1 MKSLSG
7 KTNSHLRIG
16 VDVTDIT
23 VDLHKGG
30 IYHYI
35 INLFSNLRDIDT
47 ENEYVLFFNYL
58 LQVHREN
65 CEEVMRLLEGGNMKV
80 IRSRFPRRLRRR
92 LHLPA
97 NLFIGNVDIL
107 HGPFDNVLPAI
118 GCKRIT
124 TIHDIRYF
132 DIYPRLKNAVP
143 ELSRYPIDSRGFNSW
158 NEWMKGMIRRVSSA
172 VQKADAIITISD
184 YSRDAL
190 ENILHVDKHRIHR
203 VYNGVSPSFVPIL
216 NGDGIL
222 KTLARYGID
231 RDYLM
236 FIGHID
242 PFKNILRM
250 IDAYHMIKHDGGA
263 NIPRLV
269 MISPTRESD
278 WFYQIVMKKIKE
290 LSLTDDIY
298 IAGNVPDEDIP
309 FFYNG
314 AEALLIPSLYEGFGL
329 PAVEAMACGIPVV
342 ASDSCSLPEIVGD
355 AAILVD
361 PYSVDSIAE
370 GMHKVLSDKGLRN
383 KLTGRG
389 RERASLFS
397 WEETARETVKVYKEV
412 CAS

>member
-1 MKSLSG
+1 
-7 KTNSHLRIG
+7 
-16 VDVTDIT
+16 

-58 LQVHREN
+58 LQVHRDN

-132 DIYPRLKNAVP
+132 DIYPRLQKVVP
-143 ELSRYPIDSRGFNSW
+143 ELSRYPIDARSFDGW

-172 VQKADAIITISD
+172 AQKADAIITISD

-190 ENILHVDKHRIHR
+190 VNILHVERNKIHR
-203 VYNGVSPSFVPIL
+203 VYNGVSPSFVPIRYR
-216 NGDGIL
+216 DDIL
-222 KTLARYGID
+222 KTVARYGID

-250 IDAYHMIKHDGGA
+250 IDAYHMIKHDGSVDV
-263 NIPRLV
+263 PRLV

-278 WFYQIVMKKIKE
+278 WFYQIVTKKIKE
-290 LSLTDDIY
+290 LSLTDDIH

-314 AEALLIPSLYEGFGL
+314 AAALLIPSLYEGFGL

-342 ASDSCSLPEIVGD
+342 ASDSCSLPEVVGD

-370 GMHKVLSDKGLRN
+370 GIYKVLSDADFRSRLIE
-383 KLTGRG
+383 RG
-389 RERASLFS
+389 IERSRLFN
-397 WEETARETVKVYKEV
+397 WEKTARETMKVYKEV
-412 CAS
+412 GVQ